1 MPLAMVAPPSTLAL
15 IEEMLWPFLY
25 FYSVNT
31 IIDKAHLI
39 GPSLLATDNA
49 ELASSTNTT
58 RLSRVMIRS
67 SRTTPQQCRICA
79 HHGPYPLPISEWT
92 VEWQKTMNKKQQ
104 GPRGYFQGSL
114 QKHQRCMAPL
124 MLETNKA

>member
-1 MPLAMVAPPSTLAL
+1 MVAPPSTLAL

-25 FYSVNT
+25 FYSVIT
-31 IIDKAHLI
+31 FIDKAHLI
-39 GPSLLATDNA
+39 SPSLLATDNA
-49 ELASSTNTT
+49 KLASSTNTT

-67 SRTTPQQCRICA
+67 SRTTPQHCRTRT
-79 HHGPYPLPISEWT
+79 HHGSYPLPISECT

-104 GPRGYFQGSL
+104 QPRGYIRGSL

-124 MLETNKA
+124 VLETNKA